1 MESASGERW
10 YEIANTVNQSC
21 VLADHLNQLYRSSS
35 LEQRVNMPEEL
46 GRGYWQLSQ
55 IQSSMELVLCDAFF
69 NRETSL
75 QSLERDNSLKLSF
88 CLGQSL
94 QWNAEGLRK
103 EYHLEH
109 GEVSA
114 FGLLP
119 TNSSCQFNVNQHI
132 RGLTLKLDRLTEIGA
147 LQQLPLHKISSI
159 LTEKRE
165 PFHHSSM
172 SLGMKRI
179 AQDIFHCHYQGGVK
193 QLYLSGK
200 VLELLAV
207 YFNEAIL
214 QKHSEPR
221 VPGLSRTDI
230 DSLHRAKQIV
240 DAQLVTPP
248 SLEALSKLV
257 CLNEFKLKKGFKL
270 LFGLPVHA
278 YIIDRRLDDAYRLLE
293 EGKFNIT
300 AAAAAVGFS
309 KASHFS
315 EQFKRKYGINPSEY
329 FKSSSLKGFRR

>member
-1 MESASGERW
+1 MESAAERW
-10 YEIANTVNQSC
+10 YEIANTVNRNC
-21 VLADHLNQLYRSSS
+21 TLADNLNQLYRSSS
-35 LEQRVNMPEEL
+35 SEQRIHMPEQL
-46 GRGYWQLSQ
+46 GRGYWQLNQ
-55 IQSSMELVLCDAFF
+55 IHSSMELVICDASFHKA
-69 NRETSL
+69 TSL
-75 QSLERDNSLKLSF
+75 QSLERNNSLKLSF
-88 CLGQSL
+88 CLGERL
-94 QWNAEGLRK
+94 QWNVEELGK
-103 EYHLEH
+103 EYQLEH

-114 FGLLP
+114 FGHLP
-119 TNSSCQFNVNQHI
+119 TSSSCQFNVNQHI
-132 RGLTLKLDRLTEIGA
+132 RGVTLKLDRLTEIGA

-159 LTEKRE
+159 LTENRE

-172 SLGMKRI
+172 TPEMKRI
-179 AQDIFHCHYQGGVK
+179 TQHIFHCNYQGAIK

-207 YFNEAIL
+207 YFNKAIL
-214 QKHSEPR
+214 QKQPQPSLS
-221 VPGLSRTDI
+221 GLSRTDV

-278 YIIDRRLDDAYRLLE
+278 YIINRRLDEAYRLLE
-293 EGKFNIT
+293 EGKLNIT

-329 FKSSSLKGFRR
+329 FKFYPLKGNRR

>member
-1 MESASGERW
+1 
-10 YEIANTVNQSC
+10 
-21 VLADHLNQLYRSSS
+21 
-35 LEQRVNMPEEL
+35 MPEEL
-46 GRGYWQLSQ
+46 GRGYWQLNQ
-55 IQSSMELVLCDAFF
+55 IHSSMELVLCDASFY
-69 NRETSL
+69 RETTL

-88 CLGQSL
+88 CLGESL
-94 QWNAEGLRK
+94 HWNVEGLGK
-103 EYHLEH
+103 EYQLEH

-114 FGLLP
+114 FGYLP
-119 TNSSCQFNVNQHI
+119 TNSSCQFNVDQHI
-132 RGLTLKLDRLTEIGA
+132 RGVTLKLDRLTEIGA
-147 LQQLPLHKISSI
+147 LQQLPLHKISSV

-172 SLGMKRI
+172 TPEMKRI
-179 AQDIFHCHYQGGVK
+179 TQDIFHCNYQGAVK
-193 QLYLSGK
+193 HLYLSGK

-207 YFNEAIL
+207 YFNEVIL
-214 QKHSEPR
+214 QKQSQPR
-221 VPGLSRTDI
+221 LSGLSRTDI

-240 DAQLVTPP
+240 DSQLVTPP

-278 YIIDRRLDDAYRLLE
+278 YIIDRRLDEAYRLLE
-293 EGKFNIT
+293 EGKLNIT

-329 FKSSSLKGFRR
+329 FKSSPLQGNRR